1 MKTNRM
7 SQTGAEQIRKGTK
20 FIIVAAAAYFEDIA
34 ITGNEAYHGLSVAL
48 AFDEYQGRYPVS
60 SKVGHWYFDETDK
73 GHQAIRRLNKDAE
86 IIFMTADQYKLFA
99 AEDRYNDIKL
109 FDETK
114 MKVEKLNTLVR

>member
-1 MKTNRM
+1 M
-7 SQTGAEQIRKGTK
+7 SQTCVEQIRKGAK
-20 FIIVAAAAYFEDIA
+20 FIIVAATAYFEDIG

-48 AFDEYQGRYPVS
+48 AFDEYQGGYPVS

-99 AEDRYNDIKL
+99 
-109 FDETK
+109 DETK
-114 MKVEKLNTLVR
+114 MKVEKLNTLAR